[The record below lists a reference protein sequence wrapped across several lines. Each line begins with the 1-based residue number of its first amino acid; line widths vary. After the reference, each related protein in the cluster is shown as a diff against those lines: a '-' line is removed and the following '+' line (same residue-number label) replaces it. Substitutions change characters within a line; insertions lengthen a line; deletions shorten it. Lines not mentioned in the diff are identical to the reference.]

1 MDYTTLKDTLLQ
13 DSISFEENYPLY
25 RLTSFKVGGKADFI
39 IFPSNEKEVFKIF
52 KIIREQKIP
61 FFILGGGT
69 NLLISDDGFRGVVIH
84 AKFPEKYKI
93 LEENKNF
100 VILKIFSCCANQYI
114 SNHCMQKGFK
124 GLEFLATIPGS
135 VGGAI
140 VQNAGCYGSEISD
153 FLLSCDV
160 AMPDGTVEI
169 FEKTKLKFKYR
180 ESFFKTNRLFIISA
194 SFKLFRDDPETIK
207 SKIEMYKWKR
217 FQSQPENKKS
227 AGSVFKNILADGEI
241 IPAWKLIDQSGFRGF
256 RINDAMI
263 SSKHCNF
270 IVNAGHAA
278 AQDIY
283 KLMQK
288 VQQDVLEKTGHQLA
302 PEIELVGKF
311 K

>member
-1 MDYTTLKDTLLQ
+1 MDYTTLKNTLAQ
-13 DSISFEENYPLY
+13 NSISFEENYPLY

-39 IFPSNEKEVFKIF
+39 IFPSNEKEIFKIF
-52 KIIREQKIP
+52 KIILEQKIP

-69 NLLISDDGFRGVVIH
+69 NLLISDDGFKGVVIH

-93 LEENKNF
+93 LEENKDF
-100 VILKIFSCCANQYI
+100 VILKVFSCSANQYI
-114 SNHCMQKGFK
+114 SNQCMQKGLK
-124 GLEFLATIPGS
+124 GLEFLATIPGAI
-135 VGGAI
+135 GGAI

-169 FEKTKLKFKYR
+169 FEKSKLSFQYR
-180 ESFFKTNRLFIISA
+180 DSFFKTNKFFIISA
-194 SFKLFRDDPETIK
+194 CFKLFRDDPETIK
-207 SKIEMYKWKR
+207 SKIELYKLKR
-217 FQSQPENKKS
+217 NQSQPENKKS
-227 AGSVFKNILADGEI
+227 AGSVFKNILTDGEI
-241 IPAWKLIDQSGFRGF
+241 IPAWKLIDQSGLRGF
-256 RINDAMI
+256 SINDAII

-270 IVNAGHAA
+270 IVNAGRAT
-278 AQDIY
+278 AQDIF

-288 VQQDVLEKTGHQLA
+288 VQQEVLEKTGHHLT